1 MADNKK
7 KWTVI
12 DTVIVLVV
20 AVACA
25 FAYNMFSTK
34 SGGGEKN
41 TIEAVVL
48 MSNSEPALAE
58 AITVGEPVTISLTE
72 KDSGILKDLRTEPAQ
87 TMSYNAVDGEYINT
101 SIEGRVDIYATVEM
115 KVSETDYAFIAGSTK
130 IKVGTKLPFRGKGYA
145 TEGYII
151 DITEGGQN

>member
-12 DTVIVLVV
+12 DTVIVLAV
-20 AVACA
+20 AGACA

-34 SGGGEKN
+34 TTGGEKT

-48 MSNSEPALAE
+48 MANSEPALAE
-58 AITVGEPVTISLTE
+58 AITVGDAVTISLTE
-72 KDSGILKDLRTEPAQ
+72 KDSATLKDLRTEPAQ
-87 TMSYNAVDGEYINT
+87 TMSYNAEDGEYINT
-101 SIEGRVDIYATVEM
+101 VIEDRVDIYATVEM
-115 KVSETDYAFIAGSTK
+115 DVSETDYAFIAGSTK
-130 IKVGTKLPFRGKGYA
+130 VKVGTKLPFRGKGYA

-151 DITEGGQN
+151 DITEGGKN

>member
-1 MADNKK
+1 MAENKK
-7 KWTVI
+7 KWTII
-12 DTVIVLVV
+12 DTIIVL
-20 AVACA
+20 ALAGACA

-34 SGGGEKN
+34 TVGGENK

-48 MSNSEPALAE
+48 MTNSETALAD
-58 AITVGEPVTISLTE
+58 AITVGDAVTISLTE
-72 KDSGILKDLRTEPAQ
+72 KDSGTLKDLRTEPAQ

-101 SIEGRVDIYATVEM
+101 IIEDRVDIYATVEM
-115 KVSETDYAFIAGSTK
+115 EVSETDYAFIAGSTK

-151 DITEGGQN
+151 AITEGGQN

>member
-20 AVACA
+20 AAACA

-34 SGGGEKN
+34 TGGGEKT
-41 TIEAVVL
+41 TIKAVVL

-58 AITVGEPVTISLTE
+58 AITVGDSVTISLTE
-72 KDSGILKDLRTEPAQ
+72 KDSAILKDLRTEPAQ
-87 TMSYNAVDGEYINT
+87 TMSYNAEDGEYINT
-101 SIEGRVDIYATVEM
+101 LIEERVDIYATVEM
-115 KVSETDYAFIAGSTK
+115 EVSETDYAFIAGSTK